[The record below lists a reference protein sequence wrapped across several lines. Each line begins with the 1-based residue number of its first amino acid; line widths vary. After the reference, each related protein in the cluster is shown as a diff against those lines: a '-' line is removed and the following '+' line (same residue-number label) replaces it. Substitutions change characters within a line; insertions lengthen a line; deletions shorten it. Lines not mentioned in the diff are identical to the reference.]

1 VTATARGDA
10 ATVGVGRATSL
21 NPEIER
27 FSRSGIQFHAIPA
40 DISFSFAFHHL
51 HQAFRVHSGTVE
63 GRTP

>member
-1 VTATARGDA
+1 
-10 ATVGVGRATSL
+10 VGRATSL

-27 FSRSGIQFHAIPA
+27 FLRSGIQFRAIPA

-51 HQAFRVHSGTVE
+51 HQAFRFHSGTVE